1 MPFGSLV
8 NFNASKKFSIFFK
21 RNEFLFT
28 IKGGETTV
36 HFYFRPL

>member
-1 MPFGSLV
+1 MPVGSLV
-8 NFNASKKFSIFFK
+8 NFNASTKFSIFLS
-21 RNEFLFT
+21 NEFLFT

>member
-1 MPFGSLV
+1 MPFGSLCQKK
-8 NFNASKKFSIFFK
+8 NFNFFK